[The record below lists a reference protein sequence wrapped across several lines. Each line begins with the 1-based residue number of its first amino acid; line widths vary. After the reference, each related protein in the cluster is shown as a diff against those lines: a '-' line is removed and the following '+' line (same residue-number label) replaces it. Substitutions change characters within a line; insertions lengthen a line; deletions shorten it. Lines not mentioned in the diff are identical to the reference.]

1 MGKRGRKMHSRE
13 GPFVDFGDLLCR
25 LSEPSAPSV
34 RQLKPLVASAFEID
48 DDGPTGRPRQWV
60 ILHSVTSS
68 GLQMIHSRHLQSKK
82 LAVRIE
88 SPTGEIIR
96 VLVSVTATDPVG
108 ELYETTAVF
117 GSYD

>member
-1 MGKRGRKMHSRE
+1 MGKRRCKMHSRE

-25 LSEPSAPSV
+25 LSEPSAPSA

-48 DDGPTGRPRQWV
+48 DDVPTRRPRQWV
-60 ILHSVTSS
+60 ILHSVTNS
-68 GLQMIHSRHLQSKK
+68 GLQIIHSRNLQSKK

-88 SPTGEIIR
+88 TPTGEIIR
-96 VLVSVTATDPVG
+96 VLVFVTSTDPIG

-117 GSYD
+117 GTYD